1 MEGAQPIY
9 KAPQYHTSFVLLTPK
24 IDYFYENQ

>member
-9 KAPQYHTSFVLLTPK
+9 KAPQYPTLFYTPNL
-24 IDYFYENQ
+24 DYFYENQ